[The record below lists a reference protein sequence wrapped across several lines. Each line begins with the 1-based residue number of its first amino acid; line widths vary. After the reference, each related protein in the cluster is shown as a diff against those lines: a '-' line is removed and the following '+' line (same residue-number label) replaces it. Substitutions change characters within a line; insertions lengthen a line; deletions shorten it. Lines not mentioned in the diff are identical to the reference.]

1 MTMHE
6 IKGIK
11 TNHMRMRQ
19 QQRGISDGL
28 IDLMVLFGRTSYNQ
42 GGWVT
47 DLSSNGVSEMQD
59 RFPEL
64 DPGLVE
70 KLARSYL
77 VEAGGIE
84 VTVGY
89 KRKGWGKRFSSGKR
103 RKRVSKDVWH

>member
-1 MTMHE
+1 
-6 IKGIK
+6 
-11 TNHMRMRQ
+11 MRMRQ

-28 IDLMVLFGRTSYNQ
+28 IDLILLFGRTSYNQ

-47 DLSSNGVSEMQD
+47 DLSRNGVSEMQD

-89 KRKGWGKRFSSGKR
+89 KRKGWGKRFSSGKS